1 MSRRYFL
8 IDTHG
13 QEHLAAEGQ
22 ENGED
27 SVVKRHKSRFS
38 FRPCNG
44 FERVIPVHSSMPLA
58 YLKKWLDACMAAGRG
73 SVGGGSKKVK
83 GSVLHSAQGFPYIQY
98 APTPLNYDKLTHL
111 PLLT

>member
-1 MSRRYFL
+1 
-8 IDTHG
+8 
-13 QEHLAAEGQ
+13 
-22 ENGED
+22 
-27 SVVKRHKSRFS
+27 
-38 FRPCNG
+38 
-44 FERVIPVHSSMPLA
+44 
-58 YLKKWLDACMAAGRG
+58 MAAGRG